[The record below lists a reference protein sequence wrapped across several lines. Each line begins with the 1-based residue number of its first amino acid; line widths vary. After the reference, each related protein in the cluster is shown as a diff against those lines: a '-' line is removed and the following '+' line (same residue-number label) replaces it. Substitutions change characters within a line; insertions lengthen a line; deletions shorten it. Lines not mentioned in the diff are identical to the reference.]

1 MKIQSL
7 QILRALAAWLVV
19 YHHYMQI
26 FHNFNSSSLI
36 GDFFSS
42 RGGFGVD
49 LFFVLSGFMM
59 YLAASRPSADG
70 WSFFIKR
77 LFRVFPTYWF
87 FTFIIIIA
95 VALMPNTFIYN
106 QYTAY
111 TLIQSLF
118 FIPHESASG
127 LGVYPVLTVGWTLNY
142 EVLFYSILAVCLAAF
157 KRKGIYICCALIL
170 LFPIVFYS
178 FDNVTMSVIKNPK
191 MWQFVFGMA
200 IGYIFLKYKII
211 EIQLFKTGL
220 ISLIA
225 GGIILSGI
233 LGYGL
238 IHTTISASLIVIG
251 FILINNLFN
260 EKNLLTQF
268 LIKLGDYSY
277 STYLAHILVLGV
289 LFNFFGDYTSILKE
303 TVVIILLSLATY
315 TVSYFSYKYI
325 ENSSFI
331 DALKVS
337 LLNKKVQS
345 TKK

>member
-7 QILRALAAWLVV
+7 QVLRGLAAWLVV

-26 FHNFNSSSLI
+26 FHSFNSTSSI
-36 GDFFSS
+36 GEFFSS

-59 YLAASRPSADG
+59 YLAASRPSTDG

-95 VALMPNTFIYN
+95 VALIPSAFIYN

-111 TLIQSLF
+111 TLIQSLL
-118 FIPHESASG
+118 FIPHENVSG

-142 EVLFYSILAVCLAAF
+142 EVLFYSILAVCLAVF
-157 KRKGIYICCALIL
+157 KRKGIYICCVLIL

-225 GGIILSGI
+225 GGIVLSGI
-233 LGYGL
+233 VGYGL

-289 LFNFFGDYTSILKE
+289 LFNFFGDSLSPLKE
-303 TVVIILLSLATY
+303 VFVIISLSLTTY
-315 TVSYFSYKYI
+315 IISHYSYKYI

-331 DALKVS
+331 NTLKVKII
-337 LLNKKVQS
+337 KK
-345 TKK
+345 

>member
-7 QILRALAAWLVV
+7 QVLRGLAAWLVV

-26 FHNFNSSSLI
+26 FHSFNSTSSI
-36 GDFFSS
+36 GEFFSS

-59 YLAASRPSADG
+59 YLAASRPSTDG

-95 VALMPNTFIYN
+95 VALIPSAFIYN

-111 TLIQSLF
+111 TLIQSLL
-118 FIPHESASG
+118 FIPHENVSG

-142 EVLFYSILAVCLAAF
+142 EVLFYSILAVCLAVF
-157 KRKGIYICCALIL
+157 KRKGIYICCVLIL

-211 EIQLFKTGL
+211 EIPLFKTGL

-225 GGIILSGI
+225 GGIVLSGI
-233 LGYGL
+233 VGYGL

-289 LFNFFGDYTSILKE
+289 LFNFFGSNPSPLKE
-303 TVVIILLSLATY
+303 VFVIISLSLTTY
-315 TVSYFSYKYI
+315 IISHYSYKYI

-331 DALKVS
+331 NTLKVKII
-337 LLNKKVQS
+337 KK
-345 TKK
+345 

>member
-7 QILRALAAWLVV
+7 QVLRALAAWLVV

-26 FHNFNSSSLI
+26 FHSFNSTSSI
-36 GDFFSS
+36 GEFLSS

-59 YLAASRPSADG
+59 YLAASRPSTDG

-95 VALMPNTFIYN
+95 VALIPSAFIYN

-111 TLIQSLF
+111 TLIQSLL
-118 FIPHESASG
+118 FIPHESVSG

-142 EVLFYSILAVCLAAF
+142 EVLFYSILAICLAVF

-225 GGIILSGI
+225 GGIVLSGI
-233 LGYGL
+233 VGYGL

-289 LFNFFGDYTSILKE
+289 LFNFFGSNPSPLKE
-303 TVVIILLSLATY
+303 VFVIILLSLTTY
-315 TVSYFSYKYI
+315 IISHYSYKYI
-325 ENSSFI
+325 ENSNFI
-331 DALKVS
+331 NTLKINII
-337 LLNKKVQS
+337 NKKV
-345 TKK
+345 K

>member
-1 MKIQSL
+1 
-7 QILRALAAWLVV
+7 
-19 YHHYMQI
+19 
-26 FHNFNSSSLI
+26 
-36 GDFFSS
+36 
-42 RGGFGVD
+42 
-49 LFFVLSGFMM
+49 MM
-59 YLAASRPSADG
+59 YLAASRPSTDG

-95 VALMPNTFIYN
+95 VELIPSAFIYN

-111 TLIQSLF
+111 TLIQSLL
-118 FIPHESASG
+118 FIPHENVSG

-142 EVLFYSILAVCLAAF
+142 EVLFYSILAVCLAVF
-157 KRKGIYICCALIL
+157 KRKGIYICCVLIL

-211 EIQLFKTGL
+211 EIPLFKTGL

-225 GGIILSGI
+225 GGIVLSGI
-233 LGYGL
+233 VGYGL

-289 LFNFFGDYTSILKE
+289 LFNFFGSNPSPLKEVFVIISLSLTTYIIHIIRINILK
-303 TVVIILLSLATY
+303 TLA
-315 TVSYFSYKYI
+315 
-325 ENSSFI
+325 
-331 DALKVS
+331 L
-337 LLNKKVQS
+337 
-345 TKK
+345 

>member
-7 QILRALAAWLVV
+7 QVLRGLAAWLVV

-26 FHNFNSSSLI
+26 FHSFNSTSSI
-36 GDFFSS
+36 GEFFSS

-59 YLAASRPSADG
+59 YLAASRPSTDG

-87 FTFIIIIA
+87 FTVIIIIA
-95 VALMPNTFIYN
+95 VALIPNAFIYN

-111 TLIQSLF
+111 TLIQSLL
-118 FIPHESASG
+118 FIPHENVSG

-142 EVLFYSILAVCLAAF
+142 EVLFYSILAVCLAVF

-225 GGIILSGI
+225 GGIVLSGI
-233 LGYGL
+233 VGYGL

-289 LFNFFGDYTSILKE
+289 LFNFFGSNPSPLKE
-303 TVVIILLSLATY
+303 VFVIISLSLTTY
-315 TVSYFSYKYI
+315 IISHYSYKYI

-331 DALKVS
+331 NTLKVKII
-337 LLNKKVQS
+337 KK
-345 TKK
+345 

>member
-7 QILRALAAWLVV
+7 QVLRALAAWLVV

-26 FHNFNSSSLI
+26 FHSFNSTSSI
-36 GDFFSS
+36 GEFFSS

-59 YLAASRPSADG
+59 YLAASRPSTDG

-95 VALMPNTFIYN
+95 VALIPSAFIYN

-111 TLIQSLF
+111 TLIQSLL
-118 FIPHESASG
+118 FIPHENVSG

-142 EVLFYSILAVCLAAF
+142 EVLFYSILAVCLAVF
-157 KRKGIYICCALIL
+157 KRKGIYICCVLML

-211 EIQLFKTGL
+211 EIPLFKTGL

-225 GGIILSGI
+225 GGIVLSGI
-233 LGYGL
+233 VGYGL

-289 LFNFFGDYTSILKE
+289 LFNFFGSNPSPLKE
-303 TVVIILLSLATY
+303 VFVIISLSLTTY
-315 TVSYFSYKYI
+315 IISHYSYKYI

-331 DALKVS
+331 NTLKVKII
-337 LLNKKVQS
+337 KK
-345 TKK
+345 

>member
-7 QILRALAAWLVV
+7 QVLRGLAAWLVV

-26 FHNFNSSSLI
+26 FHSFNSTSSI
-36 GDFFSS
+36 GEFFSS

-59 YLAASRPSADG
+59 YLAASRPSTDG

-95 VALMPNTFIYN
+95 VALIPSAFIYN

-111 TLIQSLF
+111 TLIQSLL
-118 FIPHESASG
+118 FIPHENVSG

-142 EVLFYSILAVCLAAF
+142 EVLFYSILAVCLAVF
-157 KRKGIYICCALIL
+157 KRKGIYICCVLIL

-225 GGIILSGI
+225 GGIVLSGI
-233 LGYGL
+233 VGYGL

-289 LFNFFGDYTSILKE
+289 LFNFFGSNPSPLKE
-303 TVVIILLSLATY
+303 VFVIISLSLTTY
-315 TVSYFSYKYI
+315 IISHYSYKYI

-331 DALKVS
+331 NTLKVKII
-337 LLNKKVQS
+337 KK
-345 TKK
+345 

>member
-7 QILRALAAWLVV
+7 QVLRALAAWLVI
-19 YHHYMQI
+19 YHHYMQV
-26 FHNFNSSSLI
+26 FHSFNSTSSI
-36 GDFFSS
+36 GEFFSS

-59 YLAASRPSADG
+59 YLAASRPSTDG

-87 FTFIIIIA
+87 FTFVIIIA
-95 VALMPNTFIYN
+95 VALIPSAFIYN

-111 TLIQSLF
+111 TLIQSLL
-118 FIPHESASG
+118 FIPHESVSG

-142 EVLFYSILAVCLAAF
+142 EVLFYSILAICLAVF

-225 GGIILSGI
+225 GGIVLSGI
-233 LGYGL
+233 VGYGL

-289 LFNFFGDYTSILKE
+289 LFNFFGSNPSPLKE
-303 TVVIILLSLATY
+303 VFIIISLSLTTY
-315 TVSYFSYKYI
+315 IISHYSYKYI

-331 DALKVS
+331 NTLKVNII
-337 LLNKKVQS
+337 NKK
-345 TKK
+345 

>member
-7 QILRALAAWLVV
+7 QVLRGLAAWLVV

-26 FHNFNSSSLI
+26 FHSFNSTSSI
-36 GDFFSS
+36 GEFFSS

-59 YLAASRPSADG
+59 YLAASRPSTDG

-95 VALMPNTFIYN
+95 VALIPSAFIYN

-111 TLIQSLF
+111 TLIQSLL
-118 FIPHESASG
+118 FIPHENVSG

-142 EVLFYSILAVCLAAF
+142 EVLFYSILAVCLAVF
-157 KRKGIYICCALIL
+157 KRKGIYICCVLIL
-170 LFPIVFYS
+170 LFPVVFYS
-178 FDNVTMSVIKNPK
+178 FDNVTMSVIKSPK

-225 GGIILSGI
+225 GGIVLSGI
-233 LGYGL
+233 VGYGL

-289 LFNFFGDYTSILKE
+289 LFNFFGSNPSPLKE
-303 TVVIILLSLATY
+303 VFVIISLSLTTY
-315 TVSYFSYKYI
+315 IISHYSYKYI

-331 DALKVS
+331 NTLKVKII
-337 LLNKKVQS
+337 KK
-345 TKK
+345 

>member
-7 QILRALAAWLVV
+7 QVLRALAAWLVV

-26 FHNFNSSSLI
+26 FHSFNSTSSI
-36 GDFFSS
+36 GEFFSS

-59 YLAASRPSADG
+59 YLAASRPSTDG

-95 VALMPNTFIYN
+95 VELIPSAFIYN

-111 TLIQSLF
+111 TLIQSLL
-118 FIPHESASG
+118 FIPHENVSG

-142 EVLFYSILAVCLAAF
+142 EVLFYSILAVCLAVF
-157 KRKGIYICCALIL
+157 KRKGIYICCVLIL

-225 GGIILSGI
+225 GGIVLSGI
-233 LGYGL
+233 VGYGL

-289 LFNFFGDYTSILKE
+289 LFNFFGSNPSPLKE
-303 TVVIILLSLATY
+303 VFVIISLSLTTY
-315 TVSYFSYKYI
+315 IISHYSYKYI

-331 DALKVS
+331 NTLKVKII
-337 LLNKKVQS
+337 KK
-345 TKK
+345 

>member
-7 QILRALAAWLVV
+7 QVLRGLAAWLVV

-26 FHNFNSSSLI
+26 FHSFNSTSSI
-36 GDFFSS
+36 GEFFSS

-59 YLAASRPSADG
+59 YLAASRPSTDG

-87 FTFIIIIA
+87 FTVIIIIA
-95 VALMPNTFIYN
+95 VALIPNAFIYN

-111 TLIQSLF
+111 TLIQSLL
-118 FIPHESASG
+118 FIPHENVSG

-142 EVLFYSILAVCLAAF
+142 EVLFYSILAVCLAVF

-170 LFPIVFYS
+170 LFPVVFYS
-178 FDNVTMSVIKNPK
+178 FDNVTMSVIKSPK

-225 GGIILSGI
+225 GGIVLSGI
-233 LGYGL
+233 VGYGL

-289 LFNFFGDYTSILKE
+289 LFNFFGSNPSPLKE
-303 TVVIILLSLATY
+303 VFVIISLSLTTY
-315 TVSYFSYKYI
+315 IISHYSYKYI

-331 DALKVS
+331 NTLKVKII
-337 LLNKKVQS
+337 KK
-345 TKK
+345 

>member
-7 QILRALAAWLVV
+7 QVLRGLAAWLVV

-26 FHNFNSSSLI
+26 FHSFNSTSSI
-36 GDFFSS
+36 GEFFSS

-59 YLAASRPSADG
+59 YLAASRPSTDG

-95 VALMPNTFIYN
+95 VELIPSAFIYN

-111 TLIQSLF
+111 TLIQSLL
-118 FIPHESASG
+118 FIPHENVSG

-142 EVLFYSILAVCLAAF
+142 EVLFYSILAVCLAVF
-157 KRKGIYICCALIL
+157 KRKGIYICCVLIL

-225 GGIILSGI
+225 GGIVLSGI
-233 LGYGL
+233 VGYGL

-289 LFNFFGDYTSILKE
+289 LFNFFGSNPSPLKE
-303 TVVIILLSLATY
+303 VFVIISLSLTTY
-315 TVSYFSYKYI
+315 IISHYSYKYI

-331 DALKVS
+331 NTLKVKII
-337 LLNKKVQS
+337 KK
-345 TKK
+345 

>member
-7 QILRALAAWLVV
+7 QVLRGLAAWLVV

-26 FHNFNSSSLI
+26 FHSFNSTSSI
-36 GDFFSS
+36 GEFFSS

-59 YLAASRPSADG
+59 YLAASRPSTDG

-87 FTFIIIIA
+87 FTVIIIIA
-95 VALMPNTFIYN
+95 VALIPNAFIYN

-111 TLIQSLF
+111 TLIQSLL
-118 FIPHESASG
+118 FIPHENVSG

-142 EVLFYSILAVCLAAF
+142 EVLFYSILAVCLAVF

-170 LFPIVFYS
+170 LFPVVFYS
-178 FDNVTMSVIKNPK
+178 FDNVTMSVIKSPK

-225 GGIILSGI
+225 GGIVLSGI
-233 LGYGL
+233 VGYGL

-289 LFNFFGDYTSILKE
+289 LFNFFGDSLSPLKE
-303 TVVIILLSLATY
+303 VFVIISLSLTTY
-315 TVSYFSYKYI
+315 IISHYSYKYI

-331 DALKVS
+331 NTLKVKII
-337 LLNKKVQS
+337 KK
-345 TKK
+345 

>member
-7 QILRALAAWLVV
+7 QVLRALAAWLVV
-19 YHHYMQI
+19 YHHYMQV
-26 FHNFNSSSLI
+26 FHSFNSTSSI
-36 GDFFSS
+36 GEFFSS

-59 YLAASRPSADG
+59 YLAASRPSTDG

-87 FTFIIIIA
+87 FTFVIIIA
-95 VALMPNTFIYN
+95 VALIPSAFIYN

-111 TLIQSLF
+111 TLIQSLL
-118 FIPHESASG
+118 FIPHENVSG
-127 LGVYPVLTVGWTLNY
+127 LGIYPVLTVGWTLNY
-142 EVLFYSILAVCLAAF
+142 EVLFYSILAICLAIF

-225 GGIILSGI
+225 GGIVLSGI
-233 LGYGL
+233 VGYGL

-289 LFNFFGDYTSILKE
+289 LFNFFGGNPSPLKE
-303 TVVIILLSLATY
+303 VFVIILLSLITY
-315 TVSYFSYKYI
+315 IISHYSYKYI

-331 DALKVS
+331 NTLKVNII
-337 LLNKKVQS
+337 NKKV
-345 TKK
+345 K

>member
-7 QILRALAAWLVV
+7 QVLRGLAAWLVV

-26 FHNFNSSSLI
+26 FHSFNSTSSI
-36 GDFFSS
+36 GEFFSS

-59 YLAASRPSADG
+59 YLAASRPSTDG

-95 VALMPNTFIYN
+95 VELIPSAFIYN

-111 TLIQSLF
+111 TLIQSLL
-118 FIPHESASG
+118 FIPHENVSG

-142 EVLFYSILAVCLAAF
+142 EVLFYSILAVCLAVF

-170 LFPIVFYS
+170 LFPVVFYS
-178 FDNVTMSVIKNPK
+178 FDNVTMSVIKSPK

-225 GGIILSGI
+225 GGIVLSGI
-233 LGYGL
+233 VGYGL

-289 LFNFFGDYTSILKE
+289 LFNFFGSNPSPLKE
-303 TVVIILLSLATY
+303 VFVIISLSLTTY
-315 TVSYFSYKYI
+315 IISHYSYKYI

-331 DALKVS
+331 NTLKVKII
-337 LLNKKVQS
+337 KK
-345 TKK
+345 

>member
-7 QILRALAAWLVV
+7 QVLRGLAAWLVV

-26 FHNFNSSSLI
+26 FHSFNSTSSI
-36 GDFFSS
+36 GEFFSS

-59 YLAASRPSADG
+59 YLAASRPSTDG

-95 VALMPNTFIYN
+95 VELIPSAFIYN

-111 TLIQSLF
+111 TLIQSLL
-118 FIPHESASG
+118 FIPHENVSG

-142 EVLFYSILAVCLAAF
+142 EVLFYSILAICLAIF

-211 EIQLFKTGL
+211 EIPLFKTGL

-225 GGIILSGI
+225 GGIVLSGI
-233 LGYGL
+233 VGYGL

-289 LFNFFGDYTSILKE
+289 LFNFFGSNPSPLKE
-303 TVVIILLSLATY
+303 VFVIISLSLTTY
-315 TVSYFSYKYI
+315 IISHYSYKYI

-331 DALKVS
+331 NTLKVKII
-337 LLNKKVQS
+337 KK
-345 TKK
+345 

>member
-7 QILRALAAWLVV
+7 QVLRGLAAWLVV

-26 FHNFNSSSLI
+26 FHSFNSTSSI
-36 GDFFSS
+36 GEFFSS

-59 YLAASRPSADG
+59 YLAASRPSTDG

-87 FTFIIIIA
+87 FTFVIIIA
-95 VALMPNTFIYN
+95 VALIPSAFIYN

-111 TLIQSLF
+111 TLIQSLL
-118 FIPHESASG
+118 FIPHENVSG

-142 EVLFYSILAVCLAAF
+142 EVLFYSILAICLAIF

-225 GGIILSGI
+225 GGIVLSGI
-233 LGYGL
+233 VGYGL

-268 LIKLGDYSY
+268 SIKLGDYSY

-289 LFNFFGDYTSILKE
+289 LFNFFGGNPSPLKE
-303 TVVIILLSLATY
+303 VFVIILLSLITY
-315 TVSYFSYKYI
+315 IISHYSYKYI

-331 DALKVS
+331 NTLKVNII
-337 LLNKKVQS
+337 NKKV
-345 TKK
+345 K

>member
-7 QILRALAAWLVV
+7 QVLRALAAWLVV
-19 YHHYMQI
+19 YHHYMQV
-26 FHNFNSSSLI
+26 FHSFNSTSSI
-36 GDFFSS
+36 GEFFSS

-59 YLAASRPSADG
+59 YLAASRPSTDG

-87 FTFIIIIA
+87 FTFVIIIA
-95 VALMPNTFIYN
+95 VALIPSAFIYN

-111 TLIQSLF
+111 TLIQSLL
-118 FIPHESASG
+118 FIPHENVSG
-127 LGVYPVLTVGWTLNY
+127 LGIYPVLTVGWTLNY
-142 EVLFYSILAVCLAAF
+142 EVLFYSILAICLAIF

-225 GGIILSGI
+225 GGIVLSGI
-233 LGYGL
+233 VGYGL

-289 LFNFFGDYTSILKE
+289 LFNFFGGSLSPLKE
-303 TVVIILLSLATY
+303 VFVIILLSLITY
-315 TVSYFSYKYI
+315 IISHYSYKHI

-331 DALKVS
+331 NTLKVNII
-337 LLNKKVQS
+337 NKKV
-345 TKK
+345 K